1 MRILGLDYGSKTVG
15 VAVCDPL
22 GMTAQGVETITRK
35 EENKLRKTLARSEA
49 LVEEY
54 QVETI
59 VLGYP
64 KNMDDSIGERALKTE
79 EFRNMLVRRTGLPVV
94 LWDERLTTIEANEIL
109 IESGVRREDRKKV
122 IDKIAATLILQSYLG
137 SLKQKNRRETVME
150 EKITLQTDTGESVD
164 FYVLEETRI
173 NGMNYL
179 LVTDSEEE
187 EDGEC
192 YILKDVSK
200 AEDSDAVYEFVEN
213 DDEMDYLFKIFTELM
228 EDMEV
233 ELQK

>member
-1 MRILGLDYGSKTVG
+1 
-15 VAVCDPL
+15 
-22 GMTAQGVETITRK
+22 
-35 EENKLRKTLARSEA
+35 
-49 LVEEY
+49 
-54 QVETI
+54 
-59 VLGYP
+59 
-64 KNMDDSIGERALKTE
+64 
-79 EFRNMLVRRTGLPVV
+79 
-94 LWDERLTTIEANEIL
+94 
-109 IESGVRREDRKKV
+109 
-122 IDKIAATLILQSYLG
+122 
-137 SLKQKNRRETVME
+137 ME
-150 EKITLQTDTGESVD
+150 EKITLQTDTGEAVD

-179 LVTDSEEE
+179 LVTDSEVE

-200 AEDSDAVYEFVEN
+200 AEDSEAVYEFVEN

>member
-1 MRILGLDYGSKTVG
+1 
-15 VAVCDPL
+15 
-22 GMTAQGVETITRK
+22 
-35 EENKLRKTLARSEA
+35 
-49 LVEEY
+49 
-54 QVETI
+54 
-59 VLGYP
+59 
-64 KNMDDSIGERALKTE
+64 
-79 EFRNMLVRRTGLPVV
+79 
-94 LWDERLTTIEANEIL
+94 
-109 IESGVRREDRKKV
+109 
-122 IDKIAATLILQSYLG
+122 
-137 SLKQKNRRETVME
+137 ME
-150 EKITLQTDTGESVD
+150 EKITLQTDTGEAVD

-179 LVTDSEEE
+179 LVTDSEEV

-200 AEDSDAVYEFVEN
+200 AEDSEAVYEFVEN